1 MKKKL
6 LTLLALIVGAVGSA
20 WGDPTY
26 KSDFTDLTSDG
37 NGKYYTYLTSDN
49 YATYI
54 SAGWMTYTNAGTGS
68 ATLTIDPATDET
80 ISGSE
85 ATYGKIKATSRY
97 MDFYVTGITS
107 IKFYFR
113 NNSGS
118 DTRTAYYKLNEG
130 SETSLVEITK
140 ASCGAGEIEL
150 DGSANNHIQI
160 YSGSNQEIFLCALKV
175 SPIAVVGPSFTMS
188 TPTATTNVAINTNVV
203 LTADEDITAVGSTIA
218 GTVKAGDTDATD
230 ITFSLS
236 GRTLTYTPESPL
248 AYNTTYVVKL
258 SANQV
263 QNGESE
269 KNAEK
274 NFTFTT
280 MAVPSTSTTVNAAAS
295 NKDVIF
301 DNSGT
306 ISADTKT
313 LSLADVPITI
323 VGSQKFQSGSNNY
336 KFTIG
341 GNDYPAIKVSK
352 GGTYVVTPGSG
363 VTVNSVTAYA
373 TSNSDSK
380 SAISSPGKD
389 EAELNPRGT
398 SGTPVTP
405 AGYPLGKN
413 ESGDFQFT
421 IGGEASQAI
430 VVLVINYDCSENVD
444 VNISAAGYATLYF
457 DSNLIVP
464 TGVTAYKAAVNG
476 ENIALTDIG
485 NLIPAN
491 TGVILKADAGKYN
504 FMTSTDDASNV
515 DISGNILTG
524 TVTGTSVSA
533 NSVYTLGQN
542 SEGIVGL
549 RLYTGTSIRAYSAY
563 STSISS
569 APSFMEFNFIGEST
583 GVNFVKNQMEN
594 VRGDFYNLNGQ
605 RVAQP
610 TKGLYIV
617 NGRKVIMK

>member
-6 LTLLALIVGAVGSA
+6 LTLLALLTTIVSGAWADTETICSANLSAVTDDNRSSGSA
-20 WGDPTY
+20 NG
-26 KSDFTDLTSDG
+26 TDCTIGWYNLNKPSEGQSVGTI
-37 NGKYYTYLTSDN
+37 KYIKIN
-49 YATYI
+49 
-54 SAGWMTYTNAGTGS
+54 
-68 ATLTIDPATDET
+68 
-80 ISGSE
+80 SG
-85 ATYGKIKATSRY
+85 
-97 MDFYVTGITS
+97 YVTLAL
-107 IKFYFR
+107 
-113 NNSGS
+113 NSGS
-118 DTRTAYYKLNEG
+118 FAAGDVITASVTANGNNKNVGINLHTANGNGNTTTVVTQGTAYDVSY
-130 SETSLVEITK
+130 TLV
-140 ASCGAGEIEL
+140 AADIEE
-150 DGSANNHIQI
+150 DGSLKIFGPQSNGRY
-160 YSGSNQEIFLCALKV
+160 YSFNVTREII
-175 SPIAVVGPSFTMS
+175 SGPSFTMT
-188 TPTATTNVAINTNVV
+188 TPTAATDVAINTNVV

-218 GTVKAGDTDATD
+218 GTIMAGDADETD

-236 GRTLTYTPESPL
+236 GRTLTYAPESPL

-263 QNGESE
+263 QNGENE
-269 KNAEK
+269 KNSEK

-323 VGSQKFQSGSNNY
+323 VGSQKFESGSNNY
-336 KFTIG
+336 KFRIG
-341 GNDYPAIKVSK
+341 ENDYAAIKVSK
-352 GGTYVVTPGSG
+352 NGTYVVTPGPG

-398 SGTPVTP
+398 SGTPATP
-405 AGYPLGKN
+405 DGYALGKN

-421 IGGEASQAI
+421 ISGSASQAI

-594 VRGDFYNLNGQ
+594 ARGDFYNLNGQ